1 MPKEIVIPFNLC
13 YLERATKLLG
23 EYGVICDVDD
33 FIYLWGEGKLALC
46 YLFEDEIYARGDCN
60 EIREIKGVYYPEYK
74 QIMSLINGEY
84 SVIDM
89 SLRVSDAEGKK
100 YYIDYESLM
109 RHSDDYGDYLNFRAK
124 EDLFITTEGIS
135 NAYELFTG
143 ESTSIEHLNSERYAK
158 NRERLYMQAIRVL
171 IDHPDECKGK
181 RGEITQ
187 LAWAKAIIAH
197 FGCYG
202 YPTGINNEETIVRL
216 LRKALHI
223 TNERK

>member
-1 MPKEIVIPFNLC
+1 MSKIVIPFNSC
-13 YLERATKLLG
+13 SLENAIKLL
-23 EYGVICDVDD
+23 EKNDVNCNVDD
-33 FIYLWGEGKLALC
+33 LIYLWGEGKLALC
-46 YLFEDEIYARGDCN
+46 YLFKNKTNASGDCN
-60 EIREIKGVYYPEYK
+60 KVEEIEGVFYPEYK
-74 QIMSLINGEY
+74 QIMNFINEEY

-89 SLRVSDAEGKK
+89 PLRVHDAEGKK

-109 RHSDDYGDYLNFRAK
+109 RHSDNYGDYLNFRPK
-124 EDLFITTEGIS
+124 EDLSITSQGILE
-135 NAYELFTG
+135 AYKIFTG
-143 ESTSIEHLNSERYAK
+143 KSAIKEHMNSEICAK

-187 LAWAKAIIAH
+187 VAWAKAIIAH
-197 FGCYG
+197 YVDYG
-202 YPTGINNEETIVRL
+202 FPHISNEETIVKL